1 MIGVSWSDYWSYLH
15 KKLDDGFVIPL
26 HTVLRYRERHPELLP
41 LYGHVHKNKPRFLH
55 LGTKSFPFTP
65 PSFSNRVFR
74 TQYHYCVFS
83 QPKYRESDKI
93 KYVNELFH
101 ETLLSYLE
109 THHWKKPD
117 RVRYVSSS
125 TALSGWRRRREKNQ
139 REYV

>member
-1 MIGVSWSDYWSYLH
+1 MIGVSQSDSQSYLH

-41 LYGHVHKNKPRFLH
+41 LYVHNNNPRFLH

-74 TQYHYCVFS
+74 TQISLCIFT
-83 QPKYRESDKI
+83 KRNRNTESPMKSS
-93 KYVNELFH
+93 NELFH
-101 ETLLSYLE
+101 EILQPRNTSLR
-109 THHWKKPD
+109 KPD

-125 TALSGWRRRREKNQ
+125 TALSGWRRRGGKINGSI
-139 REYV
+139 